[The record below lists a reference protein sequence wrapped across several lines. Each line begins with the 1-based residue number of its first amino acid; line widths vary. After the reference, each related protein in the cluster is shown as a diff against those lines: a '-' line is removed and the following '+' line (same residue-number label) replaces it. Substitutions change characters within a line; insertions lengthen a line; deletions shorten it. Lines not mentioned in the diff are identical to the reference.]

1 MGNLKNADGR
11 QDVTVVGEIVI
22 SVSSGFV
29 RGSVR
34 DSGSRDGRNV
44 ERPAYISKS
53 ACQGNQDRLLG
64 IPAYSRSED
73 GQ

>member
-34 DSGSRDGRNV
+34 EGSRDGRNV
-44 ERPAYISKS
+44 ELTAYFSKS
-53 ACQGNQDRLLG
+53 GSQAMQVWEYRDGRYCSHSD
-64 IPAYSRSED
+64 D